1 MKDNNG
7 FVNLLERIA
16 ERSPI
21 KAEQGDYKEK
31 DGLIY
36 CGKCKTP
43 KQVRIEI
50 NGVNMTPFCMCQ
62 CEKEKYEK
70 EKAEDKAR
78 ALREQIERNRRA
90 GFPEEQMQKWTFEKD
105 DRANAKISD
114 ICQRYVENFPK
125 MKAKGKGLMF
135 LGGFGTGKTFLAAC
149 IANALLD
156 EGYSVL
162 MTNFP
167 RLVNTIH
174 GMREGKQEYIDS
186 LNKYSLLI
194 IDDLGV
200 ERQSEYVAEIV
211 QNIVDSR
218 YRAGLPMVITT
229 NLSPKDFSETQ
240 DIAKSRLYSRI
251 SEMCLPLIVKGVDRR
266 KANAADSDREL
277 AELLGL

>member
-1 MKDNNG
+1 MSENN
-7 FVNLLERIA
+7 FVKLLENIA
-16 ERSPI
+16 SRTPVEVQ
-21 KAEQGDYKEK
+21 EGDYKGVN
-31 DGLIY
+31 GLLY
-36 CGKCKTP
+36 CGKCKTA
-43 KQVRIEI
+43 KQAEIEV
-50 NGVNMTPFCMCQ
+50 NGVKLTPYCLCRCQ
-62 CEKEKYEK
+62 SEKYEK
-70 EKAEDKAR
+70 EKAEEKAR
-78 ALREQIERNRRA
+78 ALKEQIERNRRA
-90 GFPEEQMQKWTFEKD
+90 GFPEAHMQQWTFERD

-156 EGYSVL
+156 EGFSVL
-162 MTNFP
+162 MTNFT
-167 RLVNTIH
+167 RLVNTLF

-211 QNIVDSR
+211 QNIIDSR
-218 YRAGLPMVITT
+218 YRAGLPLIITS
-229 NLSPKDFSETQ
+229 NLSPKDFTETH

-251 SEMCLPLIVKGVDRR
+251 SEMCLPLVVNGVDRR
-266 KANAADSDREL
+266 KANSAARDSEL

>member
-7 FVNLLERIA
+7 FVNLLESIA

-21 KAEQGDYKEK
+21 KEKEGDYKGP

-36 CGKCKTP
+36 CGSCRTP
-43 KQVRIEI
+43 KQVNFEV
-50 NGVNMTPFCMCQ
+50 NGRKFTPFCMCK
-62 CEKEKYEK
+62 CEAEKYEK
-70 EKAEDKAR
+70 EKAEEKAR

-90 GFPEEQMQKWTFEKD
+90 GFPEVQMQQWTFEKD

-156 EGYSVL
+156 EGFSVL

-167 RLVNTIH
+167 RLINTIH

-218 YRAGLPMVITT
+218 YRAGLPVVITT
-229 NLSPKDFSETQ
+229 NLSPNDFRETQ

-251 SEMCLPLIVKGVDRR
+251 SEMCLPLIVNGVDRR

>member
-7 FVNLLERIA
+7 FVNLLESIA

-21 KAEQGDYKEK
+21 KEKEGDYKGP

-36 CGKCKTP
+36 CGSCRTP
-43 KQVRIEI
+43 KQVNFEV
-50 NGVNMTPFCMCQ
+50 NGRKLTPFCMCK
-62 CEKEKYEK
+62 CEAEKYEK
-70 EKAEDKAR
+70 EKAEEKAR

-90 GFPEEQMQKWTFEKD
+90 GFPEVQMQTWTFEKD

-114 ICQRYVENFPK
+114 ICQRYVENFTK

-156 EGYSVL
+156 EGFSVL

-167 RLVNTIH
+167 RLINTIH

-211 QNIVDSR
+211 QNIIDSR
-218 YRAGLPMVITT
+218 YRAGLPVVITT
-229 NLSPKDFSETQ
+229 NLSPNDFRETQ

-251 SEMCLPLIVKGVDRR
+251 SEMCLPLIVNGVDRR

>member
-1 MKDNNG
+1 MEKMNG
-7 FVNLLERIA
+7 FAELLQNISD
-16 ERSPI
+16 RSPI
-21 KAEQGDYKEK
+21 KPESGDYTGVN
-31 DGLIY
+31 GLLY
-36 CGKCKTP
+36 CGKCKTA
-43 KQVRIEI
+43 KQVEIEVQ
-50 NGVNMTPFCMCQ
+50 GVILKPYCLCK
-62 CEKEKYEK
+62 CEAEKYEK
-70 EKAEDKAR
+70 EKAEEKAA
-78 ALREQIERNRRA
+78 ALRQQIERNRRA
-90 GFPEEQMQKWTFEKD
+90 GFPEVQMQKWTFEKD

-156 EGYSVL
+156 EGFSVL

-167 RLVNTIH
+167 RLINTIH

-194 IDDLGV
+194 IDDLGA

-211 QNIVDSR
+211 QNIIDSR

>member
-1 MKDNNG
+1 MEKMNG
-7 FVNLLERIA
+7 FAELLQNISD
-16 ERSPI
+16 RSPI
-21 KAEQGDYKEK
+21 KPESGDYTGAN
-31 DGLIY
+31 GLLY

-43 KQVRIEI
+43 KQARIEI
-50 NGVNMTPFCMCQ
+50 NGVNMTPFCMCK
-62 CEKEKYEK
+62 CEVEKYEK

-78 ALREQIERNRRA
+78 VLREQIERNRRA
-90 GFPEEQMQKWTFEKD
+90 GFPEVQMQQWTFEKD

-125 MKAKGKGLMF
+125 MKAKSKGLMF

-156 EGYSVL
+156 EGFSVL
-162 MTNFP
+162 MTSFP
-167 RLVNTIH
+167 RLINTIH

-211 QNIVDSR
+211 QNIIDSR
-218 YRAGLPMVITT
+218 YRAGLPVVITT

-251 SEMCLPLIVKGVDRR
+251 SEMCLPLIVNGVDRR
-266 KANAADSDREL
+266 KANAADSDKEL

>member
-1 MKDNNG
+1 MQNKNG
-7 FVNLLERIA
+7 FAELLEGIA
-16 ERSPI
+16 ARSPI
-21 KAEQGDYKEK
+21 KEKEGDYKGP
-31 DGLIY
+31 DGLVY
-36 CGKCKTP
+36 CGKCKTA
-43 KQVRIEI
+43 KQVEIEVQ
-50 NGVNMTPFCMCQ
+50 GVILKPYCLCK
-62 CEKEKYEK
+62 CESEKYEK
-70 EKAEDKAR
+70 EKEAEKAL
-78 ALREQIERNRRA
+78 ALRQQIERNRQA
-90 GFPEEQMQKWTFEKD
+90 GFPEVHMQKWTFEKD
-105 DRANAKISD
+105 DRANEKISD
-114 ICQRYVENFPK
+114 ICKRYVENFPR

-156 EGYSVL
+156 EGFSVL

-167 RLVNTIH
+167 RLINTIH

-211 QNIVDSR
+211 QNIIDSR
-218 YRAGLPMVITT
+218 YRAGLPVVITT

-266 KANAADSDREL
+266 KANAADSDKEL

>member
-1 MKDNNG
+1 MQSKNG
-7 FVNLLERIA
+7 FIDLLEGIA
-16 ERSPI
+16 ARSPI
-21 KAEQGDYKEK
+21 KEKEGDYKGP

-36 CGKCKTP
+36 CGSCRTP
-43 KQVRIEI
+43 KQVNFEV
-50 NGVNMTPFCMCQ
+50 NGRKLTPFCMCK
-62 CEKEKYEK
+62 CEAEKYEK
-70 EKAEDKAR
+70 EKAEEKAR

-90 GFPEEQMQKWTFEKD
+90 GFPEVQMQTWTFEKD

-156 EGYSVL
+156 EGFSVL

-167 RLVNTIH
+167 RLINTIH

-218 YRAGLPMVITT
+218 YRAGLPVVITT
-229 NLSPKDFSETQ
+229 NLSPRDFTETQ

-251 SEMCLPLIVKGVDRR
+251 SEMCLPLIVNGVDRR

>member
-1 MKDNNG
+1 MDK
-7 FVNLLERIA
+7 FTTLLENIA
-16 ERSPI
+16 SKTTI
-21 KAEQGDYKEK
+21 KEQEGDYKGVN
-31 DGLIY
+31 GLLY
-36 CGKCKTP
+36 CGKCRTP
-43 KQVRIEI
+43 KQVEIEI
-50 NGVNMTPFCMCQ
+50 NGVKLTPYCLCK
-62 CEKEKYEK
+62 CEEEKYEK
-70 EKAEDKAR
+70 EKTEEKAR
-78 ALREQIERNRRA
+78 ALREQIERNRQA
-90 GFPEEQMQKWTFEKD
+90 GFPESHMQKWTFDKD

-114 ICQRYVENFPK
+114 ICHRYVENFPK

-156 EGYSVL
+156 EGFSVL

-167 RLVNTIH
+167 RLVNTLF

-200 ERQSEYVAEIV
+200 ERQSEYVAEVV
-211 QNIVDSR
+211 QNIIDSR
-218 YRAGLPMVITT
+218 YRAGLPLIITS
-229 NLSPKDFSETQ
+229 NLSQKDFTETQ

-251 SEMCLPLIVKGVDRR
+251 AEMCLPLVVNGVDRR
-266 KANAADSDREL
+266 KANSAASDSEL

>member
-7 FVNLLERIA
+7 FVNLLESIA

-78 ALREQIERNRRA
+78 ALLEQIERNRRA

-105 DRANAKISD
+105 DRANEKISD
-114 ICQRYVENFPK
+114 ICKRYVENFPN

-156 EGYSVL
+156 EGFSVL

-229 NLSPKDFSETQ
+229 NLSPKDFTETQ

>member
-1 MKDNNG
+1 MQENN
-7 FVNLLERIA
+7 FSKLLEGIA
-16 ERSPI
+16 ARAPI
-21 KAEQGDYKEK
+21 QKCEGDYIGS

-36 CGKCKTP
+36 CGKCNTP
-43 KQVRIEI
+43 KQVRIEMK
-50 NGVNMTPFCMCQ
+50 GVKLTPFCLCR
-62 CEKEKYEK
+62 CESEKYEK
-70 EKAEDKAR
+70 EKEAEKIQ
-78 ALREQIERNRRA
+78 ALKQQIERNRAA
-90 GFPEEQMQKWTFEKD
+90 GFPEVNMQKWTFEKD

-156 EGYSVL
+156 EGFSVL
-162 MTNFP
+162 MTNFT
-167 RLVNTIH
+167 RLVNTLF

-211 QNIVDSR
+211 QNIIDSR
-218 YRAGLPMVITT
+218 YRAGLPLIITS
-229 NLSPKDFSETQ
+229 NLSPKDFTETH

-251 SEMCLPLIVKGVDRR
+251 SEMCLPLVVNGVDRR
-266 KANAADSDREL
+266 KANSAARDSEL

>member
-1 MKDNNG
+1 MEKTNG
-7 FVNLLERIA
+7 FAGLLHSIS

-21 KAEQGDYKEK
+21 KFNEGDYKGP
-31 DGLIY
+31 DGLVY
-36 CGKCKTP
+36 CGKCKTA
-43 KQVRIEI
+43 KQVEIEVQ
-50 NGVNMTPFCMCQ
+50 GVTLKPYCLCK
-62 CEKEKYEK
+62 CESEKYEK
-70 EKAEDKAR
+70 EKEAEKAL
-78 ALREQIERNRRA
+78 ALRQQIERNRQA
-90 GFPEEQMQKWTFEKD
+90 GFPEVQMQTWTFEKD

-114 ICQRYVENFPK
+114 ICQRYVENFPR

-156 EGYSVL
+156 EGFSVL

-167 RLVNTIH
+167 RLINTIH

-266 KANAADSDREL
+266 KANAADSDKEL

>member
-1 MKDNNG
+1 MQENN
-7 FVNLLERIA
+7 FSKLLEGIA
-16 ERSPI
+16 ARTPI
-21 KAEQGDYKEK
+21 QKCEGDYIGS

-36 CGKCKTP
+36 CGKCNTP
-43 KQVRIEI
+43 KQVRIDMK
-50 NGVNMTPFCMCQ
+50 GVKLTPFCLCR
-62 CEKEKYEK
+62 CESEKYEK
-70 EKAEDKAR
+70 EKEAEKIQ
-78 ALREQIERNRRA
+78 ALKQQIERNRAA
-90 GFPEEQMQKWTFEKD
+90 GFPEVHMQKWTFEKD

-156 EGYSVL
+156 EGFSVL

-167 RLVNTIH
+167 RLINTIH

-218 YRAGLPMVITT
+218 YRAGLPVVITT
-229 NLSPKDFSETQ
+229 NLSPKDFTETQ

-277 AELLGL
+277 ADLLGL

>member
-1 MKDNNG
+1 MDK
-7 FVNLLERIA
+7 FATLLENIA
-16 ERSPI
+16 SKATI
-21 KAEQGDYKEK
+21 KAQEGDYKGVN
-31 DGLIY
+31 GLLY
-36 CGKCKTP
+36 CGKCRTP
-43 KQVRIEI
+43 KQVEIEI
-50 NGVNMTPFCMCQ
+50 NDVKLTPYCLCK
-62 CEKEKYEK
+62 CEEEKYEK
-70 EKAEDKAR
+70 EKAEEKAR
-78 ALREQIERNRRA
+78 ALREQIERNRQA
-90 GFPEEQMQKWTFEKD
+90 GFPEAHMQKWTFDKD

-114 ICQRYVENFPK
+114 ICHRYVENFPK

-156 EGYSVL
+156 EGFSVL

-167 RLVNTIH
+167 RLVNTLF

-200 ERQSEYVAEIV
+200 ERQSEYVAEVV
-211 QNIVDSR
+211 QNIIDSR
-218 YRAGLPMVITT
+218 YRAGLPLIITS
-229 NLSPKDFSETQ
+229 NLSQKDFTETQ

-251 SEMCLPLIVKGVDRR
+251 AEMCLPLVVNGVDRR
-266 KANAADSDREL
+266 KANSAASDSEL